1 MPASTIPLTLTPESS
16 QLHGYGYDPKTQT
29 LALEF
34 NSNHATKT
42 YHYPGFTP
50 EQFEALKNAAAE
62 SIGSHFYKH
71 IKKQWE
77 GKFQILYKD
86 VATDHD
92 PLES

>member
-1 MPASTIPLTLTPESS
+1 MTASTIPLTLTPESS
-16 QLHGYGYDPKTQT
+16 QLHGYGYDPKIQT

-34 NSNHATKT
+34 KSNQRTQT

-50 EQFEALKNAAAE
+50 EQFEAFKNAE
-62 SIGSHFYKH
+62 SQGSFFYKN
-71 IKKQWE
+71 IKKQWD
-77 GKFQILYKD
+77 GKFQTLYKE

>member
-1 MPASTIPLTLTPESS
+1 MAASNIPLTLTPESS

-34 NSNHATKT
+34 KSNQRTQT

-50 EQFEALKNAAAE
+50 EQFEAFKNAE
-62 SIGSHFYKH
+62 SQGSHFYKH
-71 IKKQWE
+71 IKKQWD
-77 GKFQILYKD
+77 GKFQTLYKN
-86 VATDHD
+86 VTTDHD